1 LLSLPLKTYIPT
13 GSLLAILIGQFAG
26 PSILPAQAQSVG
38 TQASHSVAPTTILP
52 TDVVPL
58 PQGEQRMSYA
68 QNLQFRALDKLPSR
82 FYLNATCETSFRDE
96 TNPFQFPTKRQFIK
110 RFMPAP
116 PVFRT
121 LLAGQQASLLSRLE
135 SVNRN
140 NMVFRFM
147 PNITAGWALTPK
159 TRFFG
164 NYFLIRDQLNHSPQL
179 NTTIQSLAYGI
190 QRDTQVGK
198 RASLQTEFQVRTMF
212 QQNYQTVYD
221 FLPSMTFSYLLTPR
235 TLVYANTLLQ
245 LRGNGYYQC
254 PTREISPFYSFG
266 AMHSRGAW
274 TFASNATLVQNF
286 REMFGRNAPIQQDNY
301 SWICTFEIGK
311 RLFKQM
317 PGVQAFVR
325 AEPIYNFKA
334 HDTPGLSGMDFRLY
348 CGVRVA
354 LSKPPLNQA
363 LEQIRN
369 QIEEMNEPAEPPP
382 GQTADVA
389 SPQAYVMPEQVIAS
403 SVQPIHGAIFD
414 TVKLSNLSDEPFG
427 LISIH
432 ATKQDNLSDT
442 PDYLT
447 D

>member
-1 LLSLPLKTYIPT
+1 MRFLRLRKYLRTSGLLLILF
-13 GSLLAILIGQFAG
+13 GQLAAQFVV
-26 PSILPAQAQSVG
+26 PVHAQSIG
-38 TQASHSVAPTTILP
+38 NQITSHSVAPTTILP

-82 FYLNATCETSFRDE
+82 FYLNATCETSFRGE
-96 TNPFQFPTKRQFIK
+96 TNPFQYPTKRQFIK
-110 RFMPAP
+110 RFLPPP

-121 LLAGQQASLLSRLE
+121 LLAGQQASLLSHLE
-135 SVNRN
+135 AVGAN
-140 NMVFRFM
+140 NMVFRVM

-159 TRFFG
+159 TRILG

-179 NTTIQSLAYGI
+179 NTTIQSLAYGV
-190 QRDTQVGK
+190 QHDTPIGR
-198 RASLQTEFQVRTMF
+198 RANLQTEFQVRSMY
-212 QQNYQTVYD
+212 QQNIIPVYD
-221 FLPSMTFSYLLTPR
+221 FLPSVTLSYMLTPR
-235 TLVYANTLLQ
+235 TIVFANTLLQ
-245 LRGNGYYQC
+245 LRGKDYYQC
-254 PTREISPFYSFG
+254 NREISPFYSFG
-266 AMHSRGAW
+266 GLYSRGAW
-274 TFASNATLVQNF
+274 AFSTNATLVQNF

-301 SWICTFEIGK
+301 SWICTFEIAK

-325 AEPIYNFKA
+325 AEPIYNFKS
-334 HDTPGLSGMDFRLY
+334 HDTPGLAGMDFRMY
-348 CGVRVA
+348 AGVRVA
-354 LSKPPLNQA
+354 ISKPPLNVA
-363 LEQIRN
+363 LEQIKN
-369 QIEEMNEPAEPPP
+369 QIEELNEPIEPPP

-389 SPQAYVMPEQVIAS
+389 SPQAYIMPEQVIAS
-403 SVQPIHGAIFD
+403 SPQPIHGAIFD

-442 PDYLT
+442 ELVT